1 MMIGSTTWV
10 SWNPSM
16 FTLTGSIT
24 LRSSPTLKAW
34 MTMSTTS
41 WPLSAKKEIQPVS
54 RIGMMSL
61 WSFQMLIGPETA
73 RLAMI
78 MTIGSRMAEVIG
90 MTSLMNRSPWE
101 LVAVTTRAPVAGGAH
116 GGTQGGMLGLHGDE
130 GGVHAAVGD
139 DVRQMLGHM
148 GLRGDGID
156 RRHIELAESG
166 RFRGRNRYFH
176 SYSLAHPLILL
187 VDHFDGARPALMG
200 ADAAP
205 LAVVQVRLKKSVL
218 LSR

>member
-16 FTLTGSIT
+16 FTFTGSIT
-24 LRSSPTLKAW
+24 RRSSPTLKAW

-78 MTIGSRMAEVIG
+78 ITIGSRMADVIG

-101 LVAVTTRAPVAGGAH
+101 LVAVTTRAPVAEAP
-116 GGTQGGMLGLHGDE
+116 MAE
-130 GGVHAAVGD
+130 
-139 DVRQMLGHM
+139 
-148 GLRGDGID
+148 LRAECSDSTVMKEASTRPSATMSD
-156 RRHIELAESG
+156 RCSATW
-166 RFRGRNRYFH
+166 
-176 SYSLAHPLILL
+176 
-187 VDHFDGARPALMG
+187 D
-200 ADAAP
+200 
-205 LAVVQVRLKKSVL
+205 
-218 LSR
+218 